1 MQVIENTSIPF
12 VGMPATIAVGSDRYP
27 ATVVEVKTPRKI
39 VIQEDVTID
48 RASNTFTEDQ
58 KYTYFEN
65 PLAEKKVYSLRKDGC
80 WMESGTQ
87 NGRVLF
93 LGSRTKYRDPSF

>member
-1 MQVIENTSIPF
+1 MKENMLPF

-39 VIQEDVTID
+39 VIQEDDSMD
-48 RASNTFTEDQ
+48 RANNLYTEDQ

-65 PLAEKKVYSLRKDGC
+65 PLGNKKVYSFRKNGY
-80 WMESGTQ
+80 WVEEGSASH

-93 LGSRTKYRDPSF
+93 LGTRSKYRDPSY